1 MRISDWSSDVCS
13 SDLRRDR
20 KIAGGIERR
29 WPLRDQRR
37 CDRTGHPAA
46 DEMPARDHA
55 ASRSDRASVPPARLP
70 DADLGPDIEL
80 PAIEIAIIARREGR
94 PLVGA
99 VVDARPQREIRKL
112 LQHGR
117 ASCRGKVGQYG

>member
-13 SDLRRDR
+13 SDLIGGVEKRPPARRDR

-94 PLVGA
+94 PLVGE
-99 VVDARPQREIRKL
+99 VVDARPQREIRK
-112 LQHGR
+112 
-117 ASCRGKVGQYG
+117 